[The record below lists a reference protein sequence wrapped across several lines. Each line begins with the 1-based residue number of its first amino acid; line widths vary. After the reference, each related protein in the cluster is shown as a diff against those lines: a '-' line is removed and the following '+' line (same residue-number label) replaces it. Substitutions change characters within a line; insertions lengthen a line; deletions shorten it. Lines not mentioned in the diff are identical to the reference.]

1 MREAEYAIL
10 WAMKI
15 ALLTNV
21 ISPHQ
26 MPLAKALVERVGA
39 EEYRYIFTDPPLA
52 ERTKMGWGTATEKWC
67 LQADTLE
74 SREWV

>member
-1 MREAEYAIL
+1 
-10 WAMKI
+10 MKV

-39 EEYRYIFTDPPLA
+39 EAYRYIFTDPPLA
-52 ERTKMGWGTATEKWC
+52 ERTKMGWGTVAEEWC
-67 LQADTLE
+67 IQADTLKA
-74 SREWV
+74 REWV